1 MAVHAANPRTLVSTH
16 GLLHAAIVQ
25 RIAADWSLPP
35 ENPFFAGEPVCY
47 YWFYHL
53 IAAGIM
59 VGTGLDPLHA
69 LEAVTILG
77 GFVLF
82 AAAVALGRCLYG
94 SITAGLCVGWLGL
107 VGANALGP
115 LIYVARRIFIGP
127 EVFANNPETIFGP
140 YIYWSQVGA
149 RLYGPNLPY
158 FLNITSRPAAL
169 ALLLAATWALARILQ
184 GGSLRF
190 ALALGVFVALAAA
203 INPLVGLAGTGA
215 LALAVTMECLRRPV
229 GQIPPAPTFRWSR
242 AVVPMVLG
250 LLIALPTFWH
260 MLTLSKGGT
269 RVVLWEYQGLKY
281 AVAVA
286 LGAGPLIL
294 MAMAARGRLSAEAQR
309 FHGIPLLAAL
319 VLLAG
324 AVVIELPEGNSHNL
338 FNTAATL
345 LAVPAA
351 AWCGTAMKPNPRTNQ
366 ARALLLV
373 FLFVPGACLMVH
385 AYTGRAP
392 IDVGFH
398 GSRIVR
404 LPEDADLASAYAW
417 IRAHTP
423 RDAVLVIDPAAKL
436 AVQGNVSEVPAFT
449 ERALLVDV
457 PTYMTEPYETAET
470 RWALASRIMAG
481 HSYHEATDGGLM
493 PGNRPV
499 FVLLDNS
506 SVPVAIREKISAV
519 GKPRFDSEL
528 VTVIQW
534 RGANSAG
541 TLQKIQADQP

>member
-1 MAVHAANPRTLVSTH
+1 MLAVHAANPRTLVSTH

-25 RIAADWSLPP
+25 RIAADCSLPP

-53 IAAGIM
+53 VAAGIM
-59 VGTGLDPLHA
+59 VGAGLDPLHA

-82 AAAVALGRCLYG
+82 AAAVALGRCLHG
-94 SITAGLCVGWLGL
+94 SIAVGLSIGWLAL
-107 VGANALGP
+107 VGANAFGP
-115 LIYVARRIFIGP
+115 LIYVARRILIGP
-127 EVFANNPETIFGP
+127 EVFADNPETIFGP

-158 FLNITSRPAAL
+158 YLNITSRPAAL
-169 ALLLAATWALARILQ
+169 ALLLAASWALTRVLQ
-184 GGSLRF
+184 GASRRF
-190 ALALGVFVALAAA
+190 PLALGLFVALAAA
-203 INPLVGLAGTGA
+203 FNPLVGLAGTGA
-215 LALAVTMECLRRPV
+215 LALAVTIERLRRSA
-229 GQIPPAPTFRWSR
+229 GATRSTATIRWLR

-260 MLTLSKGGT
+260 MFMLSKGGS
-269 RVVLWEYQGLKY
+269 RVVLWDYQGLKY
-281 AVAVA
+281 AVAVT
-286 LGAGPLIL
+286 LGAGPLML
-294 MAMAARGRLSAEAQR
+294 MAIAARRRWTDDARCIGRIHFIAAAL
-309 FHGIPLLAAL
+309 LLAA
-319 VLLAG
+319 
-324 AVVIELPEGNSHNL
+324 AVVVELPEGNSHNL

-351 AWCGTAMKPNPRTNQ
+351 AWCGTAIQPNPRTNH
-366 ARALLLV
+366 ARAFLVV
-373 FLFVPGACLMVH
+373 FLFAPGTFLIVH

-392 IDVGFH
+392 IDIGFD

-404 LPEDADLASAYAW
+404 LPENSDLANAYAW

-423 RDAVLVIDPAAKL
+423 NDAVLVIDPASKL
-436 AVQGNVSEVPAFT
+436 AIQGNVSEVAAFT

-457 PTYMTEPYETAET
+457 PTYMTEPYGSAKE
-470 RWALASRIMAG
+470 RWSLASRIMIG
-481 HSYHEATDGGLM
+481 QSYHEETDVGLV
-493 PGNRPV
+493 PDDRPV

-506 SVPVAIREKISAV
+506 SVPVAIRKKLSTF
-519 GKPRFDSEL
+519 GQSRFSSEL

-534 RGANSAG
+534 R
-541 TLQKIQADQP
+541 